1 MDLTKEFEAP
11 MVEESYFAIRNEK
24 TGDTEQISYKQLF
37 DEVSK
42 STAQALKVHADAGSG
57 SDDNQ
62 GTMLAP
68 VRTLERAFELC
79 LEKAGGEL
87 NRNAINNAV
96 HISVGP
102 GTYYTKGNL
111 MLPDDCSMTST
122 AGQYATVIEMLPGYE
137 NNNGVLV
144 GSGCYV
150 QGFGYQNFKV
160 DNFDFPEGGFA
171 IAYRPGA
178 KLLRSPYLR
187 DSTQLS
193 NFLRQDVEP
202 PLNPYNTKG
211 TLADLGQ
218 TFVLDTNITGNVA
231 DPAFTLWKLDDE
243 IRFSSGGIGFMSW
256 DDSLDALKGI
266 APGDV
271 NTSRT
276 IRVRNLKNGQ
286 GFKVGDTVTSES
298 GGTGV
303 VQSIGIDDFPNR
315 AVGRGGGCV
324 LADRRVLDTD
334 SLYTYVL
341 CFGFTP
347 RTQNGLGYVA
357 RDGAGVN
364 GIGSLSIFVRCA
376 FYALNGGQ
384 MTLNNSGTQFGDIS
398 MRAKGTTQ
406 FFAPK
411 STTQTIVGNTVFAD
425 TLETSSDLIIDDVVD
440 YLTSNTANGGLGY
453 QGYDSDKC
461 LRDSGIV
468 LDGAGYD
475 VALDTNYW
483 GRLGG
488 ITYRSPISY
497 VIPGEQLVE
506 TKGALEHLRDQ
517 AKQVFISAD
526 S

>member
-1 MDLTKEFEAP
+1 MLTLVKHL
-11 MVEESYFAIRNEK
+11 Y
-24 TGDTEQISYKQLF
+24 Y
-37 DEVSK
+37 
-42 STAQALKVHADAGSG
+42 
-57 SDDNQ
+57 Q
-62 GTMLAP
+62 GL
-68 VRTLERAFELC
+68 
-79 LEKAGGEL
+79 
-87 NRNAINNAV
+87 
-96 HISVGP
+96 
-102 GTYYTKGNL
+102 
-111 MLPDDCSMTST
+111 
-122 AGQYATVIEMLPGYE
+122 
-137 NNNGVLV
+137 
-144 GSGCYV
+144 
-150 QGFGYQNFKV
+150 
-160 DNFDFPEGGFA
+160 
-171 IAYRPGA
+171 
-178 KLLRSPYLR
+178 
-187 DSTQLS
+187 
-193 NFLRQDVEP
+193 
-202 PLNPYNTKG
+202 
-211 TLADLGQ
+211 
-218 TFVLDTNITGNVA
+218 TGNVA

-526 S
+526 SEINQRIETSFRELLNVLVNGEENINPIIWKDTSVPRTASRKLLQDNKEFIAGELIDWIENNDEFYAYDSKACRRDVADYILPAVKNDMMFDTNYNSVTAGRAYYMAGCQNRYGKSK

>member
-1 MDLTKEFEAP
+1 MVQYPILLSKAQWQNVVATDMTIRSSSADGLSSNNSTFENGSVSGSTFTGGTITNTNLVDFDMNLTQEFDAP
-11 MVEESYFAIRNEK
+11 MDDESYFAIRNEK
-24 TGDTEQISYKQLF
+24 TGDTEQINFKQLF

-42 STAQALKVHADAGSG
+42 KTAQALKVNVDAGSG
-57 SDDNQ
+57 DDTNP
-62 GTMLAP
+62 GTMMQP

-102 GTYYTKGNL
+102 GTYYTKANL
-111 MLPDDCSMTST
+111 MLPDDCSCTST

-137 NNNGVLV
+137 NNNGILV
-144 GSGCYV
+144 GSGGYV

-202 PLNPYNTKG
+202 PLNPYNSKG

-218 TFVLDTNITGNVA
+218 TFVLSGVTGNSS
-231 DPAFTLWKLDDE
+231 DPLLSLWNIDDE
-243 IRFSSGGIGFMSW
+243 VVFSSGAIGFLSW
-256 DDSLDALKGI
+256 DDKLDAKKGVV
-266 APGDV
+266 PGDV
-271 NTSRT
+271 NSSST

-286 GFKVGDTVTSES
+286 GFAVGDTITSES
-298 GGTGV
+298 GGTATIA
-303 VQSIGIDDFPNR
+303 SIGIDDFPNR

-398 MRAKGTTQ
+398 MRAKGTT
-406 FFAPK
+406 
-411 STTQTIVGNTVFAD
+411 TV
-425 TLETSSDLIIDDVVD
+425 LRNLKI
-440 YLTSNTANGGLGY
+440 NG
-453 QGYDSDKC
+453 
-461 LRDSGIV
+461 R
-468 LDGAGYD
+468 
-475 VALDTNYW
+475 NYCW
-483 GRLGG
+483 
-488 ITYRSPISY
+488 
-497 VIPGEQLVE
+497 
-506 TKGALEHLRDQ
+506 
-517 AKQVFISAD
+517 
-526 S
+526 